1 MKATHHKHKMRL
13 LRKARC
19 CSTFDLSTP
28 GIDCDLLASYLTLE
42 AWVWHSHKQVV
53 SIAHVGLQPVCRED
67 TAELEISQKHF
78 STPAGRPECCLFVQ
92 PMDAIA
98 AIVDG
103 GLLGA
108 SDTAYVAK
116 TMLVT
121 SALSFGALLLAQR
134 LQGGLLGIW
143 LALKVITTGRVIGGA
158 LRLASRKT
166 SPLQKPPKV
175 VQA

>member
-1 MKATHHKHKMRL
+1 M
-13 LRKARC
+13 
-19 CSTFDLSTP
+19 
-28 GIDCDLLASYLTLE
+28 
-42 AWVWHSHKQVV
+42 
-53 SIAHVGLQPVCRED
+53 QP
-67 TAELEISQKHF
+67 L
-78 STPAGRPECCLFVQ
+78 
-92 PMDAIA
+92 DAIA

-121 SALSFGALLLAQR
+121 SVLSFGALLLAQR

-143 LALKVITTGRVIGGA
+143 LSLKVITTGRVLGGA

-175 VQA
+175 VAA

>member
-1 MKATHHKHKMRL
+1 
-13 LRKARC
+13 
-19 CSTFDLSTP
+19 
-28 GIDCDLLASYLTLE
+28 
-42 AWVWHSHKQVV
+42 
-53 SIAHVGLQPVCRED
+53 
-67 TAELEISQKHF
+67 
-78 STPAGRPECCLFVQ
+78 
-92 PMDAIA
+92 MDAIA

-121 SALSFGALLLAQR
+121 SVLSFGALLLAQR

-143 LALKVITTGRVIGGA
+143 LSLKVITTGRVLGGA

-175 VQA
+175 VAAWFSILGVGDYASVHVGSPIIWVYIHLWHLITVNWQQSVLSGHTS

>member
-1 MKATHHKHKMRL
+1 
-13 LRKARC
+13 
-19 CSTFDLSTP
+19 
-28 GIDCDLLASYLTLE
+28 
-42 AWVWHSHKQVV
+42 
-53 SIAHVGLQPVCRED
+53 
-67 TAELEISQKHF
+67 
-78 STPAGRPECCLFVQ
+78 
-92 PMDAIA
+92 MDAIA

-121 SALSFGALLLAQR
+121 SVLSFGALLLAQQ

-143 LALKVITTGRVIGGA
+143 LSLKVITTGRVLGGG

-175 VQA
+175 VAA